1 MALRKLAA
9 IVSLILMWPSCLSK
23 LHNFFSIIVCFT
35 FLTSILDFYVNCPA
49 VQCDMSLAKVTKL
62 TEKLQS

>member
-23 LHNFFSIIVCFT
+23 LHNFFSIIVFFP
-35 FLTSILDFYVNCPA
+35 FLTWILDFYVNDPA
-49 VQCDMSLAKVTKL
+49 LQCDLSLAKVTKL
-62 TEKLQS
+62 TEKLES